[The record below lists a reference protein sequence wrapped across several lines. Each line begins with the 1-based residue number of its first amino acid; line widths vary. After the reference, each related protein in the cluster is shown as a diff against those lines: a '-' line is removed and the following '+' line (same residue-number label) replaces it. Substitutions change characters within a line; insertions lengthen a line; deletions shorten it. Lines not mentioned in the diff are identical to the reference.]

1 MKKII
6 SLLFIFI
13 SLVFSNQAFSNDDL
27 IQSLKEGGKIIFIRH
42 AYAPGGGDPD
52 NFDVNDC
59 STQRN
64 LNNEGISQSKLI
76 GEFFV
81 KNKIQIDQVLSS
93 EWCRCK
99 DTAKYAF
106 KNFKTFNALNSFF
119 SSKFAQNEDKQIK
132 DLKNFIQNWKSE
144 KNLVLVTHYVVISS
158 MLNMAVGSGEIVITN
173 NDYDVVPYIIKAD
186 NSILLGAPSLNFG

>member
-6 SLLFIFI
+6 LLLFIFI
-13 SLVFSNQAFSNDDL
+13 SLVFSNQAFSNDYL

-52 NFDVNDC
+52 NFDINDC

-64 LNNEGISQSKLI
+64 LNDKGIKQSKLI
-76 GEFFV
+76 GKFF
-81 KNKIQIDQVLSS
+81 NENNIQIDQILSS

-106 KNFKTFNALNSFF
+106 QNFRTFDALNSFF
-119 SSKFAQNEDKQIK
+119 
-132 DLKNFIQNWKSE
+132 
-144 KNLVLVTHYVVISS
+144 
-158 MLNMAVGSGEIVITN
+158 
-173 NDYDVVPYIIKAD
+173 
-186 NSILLGAPSLNFG
+186 